1 MKIEKIAVIGAGQ
14 MGRGI
19 AQVFATAG
27 MQVLVLDI
35 AESIVAASEKAMN
48 KGFAKMIARGKMT
61 EEAAQQIQS
70 RMQFVAATE
79 YDGLLEDV
87 DLVIEAAVEKVEL
100 KKSIF
105 AKLDAATGAECILA
119 TNTSSISITEIA
131 SAVQSK
137 DKVIGMH
144 FFNPPVA
151 MKLIEVIRGG
161 NTSDETYQT
170 IYDTAVAIGKTPV
183 TVAEAPGF
191 VCNRLLIP
199 MINEAVELLYT
210 GVASAE
216 DIDTAMK
223 LGCNHPMGPL
233 TLADFIGLDTC
244 LAIMETIHS
253 ETGDDKYR
261 PSLLLR
267 KMVRAGKLGNK
278 TGEGFFLHG

>member
-1 MKIEKIAVIGAGQ
+1 MSIEKVAVIGAGQ

-27 MQVLVLDI
+27 KQVLVVDI
-35 AESIVAASEKAMN
+35 NDQIIAASEAALD
-48 KGFAKMIARGKMT
+48 KGFNKMISKGKMT
-61 EEAAQQIQS
+61 QEFVDELKG
-70 RMQFVAATE
+70 RMSFVAATE
-79 YDGLLEDV
+79 YQGILDDV
-87 DLVIEAAVEKVEL
+87 DLVVEAAVERLDL

-105 AKLDAATGAECILA
+105 QKLDAAAKPECILA

-131 SAVQSK
+131 SAVQRK

-161 NTSDETYQT
+161 NTSDDTYNT
-170 IYDTAVAIGKTPV
+170 IFALAQEIGKTPV

-199 MINEAVELLYT
+199 MINEAVELVQN
-210 GVASAE
+210 GVASPE

-244 LAIMETIHS
+244 LAIMDTIYEETHDS
-253 ETGDDKYR
+253 KYR
-261 PSLLLR
+261 ASLLLR

-278 TGEGFFLHG
+278 TGEGFFKH

>member
-1 MKIEKIAVIGAGQ
+1 MSIEKVAVIGAGQ

-27 MQVLVLDI
+27 KQVLVVDI
-35 AESIVAASEKAMN
+35 NDQIIAASEAALD
-48 KGFAKMIARGKMT
+48 KGFNKMISKGKMT
-61 EEAAQQIQS
+61 QESVDELKG
-70 RMQFVAATE
+70 RMSFVAATE
-79 YDGLLEDV
+79 YDGILGDV
-87 DLVIEAAVEKVEL
+87 DLVVEAAVERLDL

-105 AKLDAATGAECILA
+105 QKLDAAAKPECILA

-131 SAVQSK
+131 SAVQRK

-144 FFNPPVA
+144 FFNPPVV

-161 NTSDETYQT
+161 NTSDDTYNT
-170 IYDTAVAIGKTPV
+170 IFALAQEIGKTPV

-199 MINEAVELLYT
+199 MINEAVELVQN
-210 GVASAE
+210 GVASPE

-244 LAIMETIHS
+244 LAIMDTIYEETHDS
-253 ETGDDKYR
+253 KYR
-261 PSLLLR
+261 ASLLLR

-278 TGEGFFLHG
+278 TGEGFFKH

>member
-1 MKIEKIAVIGAGQ
+1 MTIQKVAVIGAGQ

-27 MQVLVLDI
+27 KQVLVIDINEAIVSASQSALD
-35 AESIVAASEKAMN
+35 
-48 KGFAKMIARGKMT
+48 KGFAKMVARGKMT
-61 EEAAQQIQS
+61 QEVVDDLKA

-79 YDGLLEDV
+79 YEGVLDEV
-87 DLVIEAAVEKVEL
+87 DLVVEAAVENLEL
-100 KKSIF
+100 KKTIF
-105 AKLDAATGAECILA
+105 KKLDAATKAECILA

-131 SAVQSK
+131 SAVTGKSQ
-137 DKVIGMH
+137 VIGMH

-161 NTSDETYQT
+161 NTSDEVYQT
-170 IYDTAVAIGKTPV
+170 IFATAQEIGKTPV

-199 MINEAVELLYT
+199 MINEAAELVYT
-210 GVASAE
+210 GVATPE

-244 LAIMETIHS
+244 LAIMDTIYTETHDS
-253 ETGDDKYR
+253 KYR
-261 PSLLLR
+261 ASLLLR
-267 KMVRAGKLGNK
+267 KLVRAGKLGNK
-278 TGEGFFLHG
+278 SGEGFFKH

>member
-1 MKIEKIAVIGAGQ
+1 MSIEKVAVVGAGQ

-27 MQVLVLDI
+27 KSVIVVDI
-35 AESIVAASEKAMN
+35 NDAIIAASEAALD
-48 KGFAKMIARGKMT
+48 KGFAKMISKGKMT
-61 EEAAQQIQS
+61 QEAVDELKG
-70 RMQFVAATE
+70 RMSFVAATE
-79 YDGLLEDV
+79 YEGILN
-87 DLVIEAAVEKVEL
+87 AVERLDL

-105 AKLDAATGAECILA
+105 QKLDAATKPECILA

-131 SAVQSK
+131 SAVTSK

-161 NTSDETYQT
+161 NTSDDTYNT
-170 IYDTAVAIGKTPV
+170 IFALAQEIGKTPV

-199 MINEAVELLYT
+199 MINEAVELVQN
-210 GVASAE
+210 GVASPE
-216 DIDTAMK
+216 DIDTAMR

-244 LAIMETIHS
+244 LAIMDTIYEETHDS
-253 ETGDDKYR
+253 KYR
-261 PSLLLR
+261 ASLLLR

-278 TGEGFFLHG
+278 SGEGFFKH

>member
-1 MKIEKIAVIGAGQ
+1 MSIEKVAVIGAGQ

-27 MQVLVLDI
+27 KNVLVVDI
-35 AESIVAASEKAMN
+35 NDQIIAASEAALD
-48 KGFAKMIARGKMT
+48 KGFAKMIAKGKMT
-61 EEAAQQIQS
+61 QEFVDELKG
-70 RMQFVAATE
+70 RMSFVAATE
-79 YDGLLEDV
+79 YEGILNDV
-87 DLVIEAAVEKVEL
+87 DLVVEAAVERLDL

-105 AKLDAATGAECILA
+105 QKLDVATKAECILA

-151 MKLIEVIRGG
+151 MKLIEVFRGG
-161 NTSDETYQT
+161 NTSDATTNT
-170 IYDTAVAIGKTPV
+170 IFARSQEIGKTPV

-199 MINEAVELLYT
+199 MINEAVELVQN
-210 GVASAE
+210 GVASPE

-244 LAIMETIHS
+244 LAIMDTIYEETHDS
-253 ETGDDKYR
+253 KYR
-261 PSLLLR
+261 ASLLLR

-278 TGEGFFLHG
+278 TGEGFFKH

>member
-1 MKIEKIAVIGAGQ
+1 MSIEKVAVIGAGQ

-27 MQVLVLDI
+27 KQVLVVDI
-35 AESIVAASEKAMN
+35 NDQIIAASEAALD
-48 KGFAKMIARGKMT
+48 KGFNKMISKGKMT
-61 EEAAQQIQS
+61 QEFVDELKG
-70 RMQFVAATE
+70 RMSFVAATE
-79 YDGLLEDV
+79 YQGILDDV
-87 DLVIEAAVEKVEL
+87 DLVVEAAVERLDL

-105 AKLDAATGAECILA
+105 QKLDAAAKPECILA

-131 SAVQSK
+131 SAVQRK

-161 NTSDETYQT
+161 NTSDDTYNT
-170 IYDTAVAIGKTPV
+170 IFALAQEIGKTPV

-199 MINEAVELLYT
+199 MINEAVELVQN
-210 GVASAE
+210 GVASPE
-216 DIDTAMK
+216 DIDTAMR

-244 LAIMETIHS
+244 LAIMDTIYEETHDS
-253 ETGDDKYR
+253 KYR
-261 PSLLLR
+261 ASLLLR

-278 TGEGFFLHG
+278 TGEGFFKH

>member
-1 MKIEKIAVIGAGQ
+1 MSIEKVAVIGAGQ

-27 MQVLVLDI
+27 KNVLVVDI
-35 AESIVAASEKAMN
+35 NDQIIAASEAALD
-48 KGFAKMIARGKMT
+48 KGFNKMISKGKMT
-61 EEAAQQIQS
+61 QEFVDELKG
-70 RMQFVAATE
+70 RMSFVAATE
-79 YDGLLEDV
+79 YEGILNDV
-87 DLVIEAAVEKVEL
+87 DLVVEAAVERLDL

-105 AKLDAATGAECILA
+105 QKLDAAAKPECILA

-131 SAVQSK
+131 SAVQRK

-161 NTSDETYQT
+161 NTSDDTYNT
-170 IYDTAVAIGKTPV
+170 IFALAQEIGKTPV

-199 MINEAVELLYT
+199 MINEAVELVQN
-210 GVASAE
+210 GVASPE

-223 LGCNHPMGPL
+223 LGCNL
-233 TLADFIGLDTC
+233 SL
-244 LAIMETIHS
+244 IHI
-253 ETGDDKYR
+253 
-261 PSLLLR
+261 
-267 KMVRAGKLGNK
+267 
-278 TGEGFFLHG
+278 

>member
-1 MKIEKIAVIGAGQ
+1 MSIEKVAVIGAGQ

-27 MQVLVLDI
+27 KNVLVVDI
-35 AESIVAASEKAMN
+35 NDQIIAASEAALD
-48 KGFAKMIARGKMT
+48 KGFNKMISKGKMT
-61 EEAAQQIQS
+61 QEFVDELKG
-70 RMQFVAATE
+70 RMSFVAATE
-79 YDGLLEDV
+79 YEGILNDV
-87 DLVIEAAVEKVEL
+87 DLVVEAAVERLDL

-105 AKLDAATGAECILA
+105 QKLDAAAKPECILA

-131 SAVQSK
+131 SAVQRK

-161 NTSDETYQT
+161 NTSDDTYNT
-170 IYDTAVAIGKTPV
+170 IFALAQEIGKTPV

-199 MINEAVELLYT
+199 MINEAVELVQN
-210 GVASAE
+210 GVASPE

-244 LAIMETIHS
+244 LAIMDTIYEETHDS
-253 ETGDDKYR
+253 KYR
-261 PSLLLR
+261 ASLLLR

-278 TGEGFFLHG
+278 TGEGFFKH

>member
-1 MKIEKIAVIGAGQ
+1 MTINKVAVIGAGQ

-19 AQVFATAG
+19 AQVFASAG
-27 MQVLVLDI
+27 KDVLILDVND
-35 AESIVAASEKAMN
+35 SIVAASKSTLE
-48 KGFAKMIARGKMT
+48 KGFAKMVARGKMT
-61 EEAAQQIQS
+61 QDHVDQLKS
-70 RMQFVAATE
+70 RMHFAAATE
-79 YDGLLEDV
+79 YQGILSDV
-87 DLVIEAAVEKVEL
+87 DLVVEAAVENLEL
-100 KKSIF
+100 KKTIF
-105 AKLDAATGAECILA
+105 KKLDLATKADCILA

-131 SAVQSK
+131 SAVESK
-137 DKVIGMH
+137 DMVIGMH

-161 NTSDETYQT
+161 NTSDEVYQT
-170 IYDTAVAIGKTPV
+170 IFSTAQEIGKTPV

-199 MINEAVELLYT
+199 MINEAVELVYT
-210 GVASAE
+210 GVATPE

-244 LAIMETIHS
+244 LAIMDTIYS
-253 ETGDDKYR
+253 ETHDSKYR
-261 PSLLLR
+261 ASLLLR

-278 TGEGFFLHG
+278 TGEGFFKH

>member
-1 MKIEKIAVIGAGQ
+1 MSIEKVAVIGAGQ

-27 MQVLVLDI
+27 KNVLVVDI
-35 AESIVAASEKAMN
+35 NDQIIAASEAALD
-48 KGFAKMIARGKMT
+48 KGFNKMISKGKMT
-61 EEAAQQIQS
+61 QEFVDELKG
-70 RMQFVAATE
+70 RMSFVAATE
-79 YDGLLEDV
+79 YQGILNDV
-87 DLVIEAAVEKVEL
+87 DLVVEAAVERLDL

-105 AKLDAATGAECILA
+105 QKLDAAAKPECILA

-131 SAVQSK
+131 SAVQRK

-161 NTSDETYQT
+161 NTSDDTYNT
-170 IYDTAVAIGKTPV
+170 IFALAQEIGKTPV

-199 MINEAVELLYT
+199 MINEAVELVQN
-210 GVASAE
+210 GVASPE

-244 LAIMETIHS
+244 LAIMDTIYEETHDS
-253 ETGDDKYR
+253 KYR
-261 PSLLLR
+261 ASLLLR

-278 TGEGFFLHG
+278 TGEGFFKH

>member
-1 MKIEKIAVIGAGQ
+1 MAVNKVVVIGAGQ

-19 AQVFATAG
+19 AQVFAAAG
-27 MQVLVLDI
+27 KTVTVCDINDTIISASQATLD
-35 AESIVAASEKAMN
+35 
-48 KGFAKMIARGKMT
+48 KGFAKMVARGKMT
-61 EEAAQQIQS
+61 QEYVDELKARITFLVDNDYACAADADLVVEAA
-70 RMQFVAATE
+70 
-79 YDGLLEDV
+79 
-87 DLVIEAAVEKVEL
+87 IERLDL
-100 KKSIF
+100 KKEIF
-105 AKLDAATGAECILA
+105 TKLDAAAQPSCILA

-131 SAVQSK
+131 SSVQRK

-161 NTSDETYQT
+161 NTSDETYNT
-170 IYDTAVAIGKTPV
+170 VFELAKEIGKTPV

-199 MINEAVELLYT
+199 MINEAVELVYT
-210 GVASAE
+210 GVATPE

-244 LAIMETIHS
+244 LAIMDTIYEETHDS
-253 ETGDDKYR
+253 KYR
-261 PSLLLR
+261 ASLLLR

-278 TGEGFFLHG
+278 TGEGFFKH

>member
-1 MKIEKIAVIGAGQ
+1 MSIEKVAVIGAGQ

-27 MQVLVLDI
+27 KNVLVVDI
-35 AESIVAASEKAMN
+35 NDQIIAASEAALD
-48 KGFAKMIARGKMT
+48 KGFAKMIAKGKMT
-61 EEAAQQIQS
+61 QEFVDELKG
-70 RMQFVAATE
+70 RMSFVAATE
-79 YDGLLEDV
+79 YEGILNDV
-87 DLVIEAAVEKVEL
+87 DLVVEAAVERLDL

-105 AKLDAATGAECILA
+105 QKLDVATKAECILA

-161 NTSDETYQT
+161 NTSDDTYNT
-170 IYDTAVAIGKTPV
+170 IFALSQEIGKTPV

-199 MINEAVELLYT
+199 MINEAVELVQN
-210 GVASAE
+210 GVASPE

-244 LAIMETIHS
+244 LAIMDTIYEETHDS
-253 ETGDDKYR
+253 KYR
-261 PSLLLR
+261 ASLLLR

-278 TGEGFFLHG
+278 SGEGFFKH

>member
-1 MKIEKIAVIGAGQ
+1 MTVNSVAVIGAGQ

-27 MQVLVLDI
+27 KSVVIYDI
-35 AESIVAASEKAMN
+35 SQAIVDASKAAMEQ
-48 KGFAKMIARGKMT
+48 GLAKSVAKGKMSQ
-61 EEAAQQIQS
+61 EDADAILGRVS
-70 RMQFVAATE
+70 YSADTE
-79 YDGLLEDV
+79 YSDAGDV
-87 DLVIEAAVEKVEL
+87 DLVVEAAIERLDL

-105 AKLDAATGAECILA
+105 KKLDAVAKPECILA

-131 SAVQSK
+131 SAVERK

-144 FFNPPVA
+144 FFNPPVV

-161 NTSDETYQT
+161 NTSDDTYETVFSLAQE
-170 IYDTAVAIGKTPV
+170 IGKTPV
-183 TVAEAPGF
+183 TVSEAPGF

-199 MINEAVELLYT
+199 MLNEAIELVQN
-210 GVASAE
+210 GVASPE

-244 LAIMETIHS
+244 LAIMDTIYEETHDS
-253 ETGDDKYR
+253 KYR
-261 PSLLLR
+261 ASLLLR

-278 TGEGFFLHG
+278 TGEGFFKH

>member
-1 MKIEKIAVIGAGQ
+1 MSIEKVAVIGAGQ

-19 AQVFATAG
+19 AQVFATSG
-27 MQVLVLDI
+27 KQVLVVDI
-35 AESIVAASEKAMN
+35 NDQIIAASEAALD
-48 KGFAKMIARGKMT
+48 KGFNKMISKGKMT
-61 EEAAQQIQS
+61 QESVDELKG
-70 RMQFVAATE
+70 RMSFVAATE
-79 YDGLLEDV
+79 YQGILDDV
-87 DLVIEAAVEKVEL
+87 DLVVEAAVERLDL

-105 AKLDAATGAECILA
+105 QKLDAAAKPECILA

-131 SAVQSK
+131 SAVQRK

-144 FFNPPVA
+144 FFNPPVV

-161 NTSDETYQT
+161 NTSDDTYNT
-170 IYDTAVAIGKTPV
+170 IFALAQEIGKTPV

-199 MINEAVELLYT
+199 MINEAVELVQN
-210 GVASAE
+210 GVASPE

-244 LAIMETIHS
+244 LAIMDTIYEETHDS
-253 ETGDDKYR
+253 KYR
-261 PSLLLR
+261 ASLLLR

-278 TGEGFFLHG
+278 TGEGFFKH